1 MDYLND
7 KLNELLINCEEK
19 LSKRFDYLKN
29 EFISI
34 RAGRVD
40 TRIVERVT
48 VDYFGTMTPIKNL
61 ANISCTDARTI
72 VVNPWD
78 ASILSAMVKAL
89 GAANLGASPVDDGRI
104 VRLVFPQLTAESRK
118 ELVKKVHKIAE
129 ETRVGMRNERRDA
142 LDQLK
147 KINNAEKISEDD
159 VKNVEHDVQKIL
171 DDYIANVDTALAQKE
186 KDIMTTL
193 VMNLL
198 KL

>member
-1 MDYLND
+1 MDYLNE
-7 KLNELLINCEEK
+7 KLNELLINYEEK

-29 EFISI
+29 EFIAV

-78 ASILSAMVKAL
+78 ASILSSMVKAL
-89 GAANLGASPVDDGRI
+89 GAANLGATPVDDGRI
-104 VRLVFPQLTAESRK
+104 IRLVFPQLTADTRK
-118 ELVKKVHKIAE
+118 DLVKKVSKIAE
-129 ETRVGMRNERRDA
+129 EARISMRNERRDA

-171 DDYIANVDTALAQKE
+171 DDYIANVDTALNQKE
-186 KDIMTTL
+186 KDIMTI
-193 VMNLL
+193 
-198 KL
+198 

>member
-7 KLNELLINCEEK
+7 KLNELLFNCEEK
-19 LSKRFDYLKN
+19 LSKRFDYLKS
-29 EFISI
+29 EFITI

-104 VRLVFPQLTAESRK
+104 VRLVFPQLTAETRK

-147 KINNAEKISEDD
+147 KISNAEKISEDEI
-159 VKNVEHDVQKIL
+159 KNVEHDVQKIL

-186 KDIMTTL
+186 KDIMTI
-193 VMNLL
+193 
-198 KL
+198 

>member
-1 MDYLND
+1 MDYLNE
-7 KLNELLINCEEK
+7 KLNELLINYEEK

-29 EFISI
+29 EFIAV

-78 ASILSAMVKAL
+78 ASILSSLVKAL
-89 GAANLGASPVDDGRI
+89 GAANLGATPVDDGRI
-104 VRLVFPQLTAESRK
+104 IRLVFPQLTADTRK
-118 ELVKKVHKIAE
+118 DLVKKVSKIAE
-129 ETRVGMRNERRDA
+129 EERISMRNERRDA

-171 DDYIANVDTALAQKE
+171 DDYIANVDTALNQKE
-186 KDIMTTL
+186 KDIMTI
-193 VMNLL
+193 
-198 KL
+198 

>member
-7 KLNELLINCEEK
+7 KLNELLFNCEEK

-29 EFISI
+29 EFVAI

-40 TRIVERVT
+40 TRIIERVSI
-48 VDYFGTMTPIKNL
+48 DYFGTMTPIKNL

-78 ASILSAMVKAL
+78 ASILSSMVKAL
-89 GAANLGASPVDDGRI
+89 GAANLGATPVDDGRI
-104 VRLVFPQLTAESRK
+104 IRLVFPQLTAESRK
-118 ELVKKVHKIAE
+118 ELVKKVSKLAE
-129 ETRVGMRNERRDA
+129 ETRVSMRNERREA

-171 DDYIANVDTALAQKE
+171 DDYIASVDAALSQKE
-186 KDIMTTL
+186 KDIMTI
-193 VMNLL
+193 
-198 KL
+198 

>member
-7 KLNELLINCEEK
+7 KLNELLINYEEK

-29 EFISI
+29 EFIAV

-72 VVNPWD
+72 LVNPWD
-78 ASILSAMVKAL
+78 GSVLSAMVKAL
-89 GAANLGASPVDDGRI
+89 GAANLGTSPVDDGRI
-104 VRLVFPQLTAESRK
+104 IRLIFPQLTAETRK

-129 ETRVGMRNERRDA
+129 DTRVAMRNERRDA

-147 KINNAEKISEDD
+147 KINNSDKLSEDD

-171 DDYIANVDTALAQKE
+171 DDYIGNVDAALAQKE
-186 KDIMTTL
+186 KDIMTI
-193 VMNLL
+193 
-198 KL
+198 

>member
-1 MDYLND
+1 MDYLNE
-7 KLNELLINCEEK
+7 KLNELLINYEEK

-29 EFISI
+29 EFIAV

-78 ASILSAMVKAL
+78 ASILSSMVKAL
-89 GAANLGASPVDDGRI
+89 GAANLGATPVDDGRLI
-104 VRLVFPQLTAESRK
+104 RLVFPQLTADTRK
-118 ELVKKVHKIAE
+118 DLVKKVSKIAE
-129 ETRVGMRNERRDA
+129 EARVSMRNERRDA

-171 DDYIANVDTALAQKE
+171 DDYIANVDTALNQKE
-186 KDIMTTL
+186 KDIMTI
-193 VMNLL
+193 
-198 KL
+198 

>member
-7 KLNELLINCEEK
+7 KLNELLINFEEK

-29 EFISI
+29 EFIAV

-78 ASILSAMVKAL
+78 GSILSSMVKAL
-89 GAANLGASPVDDGRI
+89 SAANLGTTPVDDGRI
-104 VRLVFPQLTAESRK
+104 IRLVFPQLTAETRK
-118 ELVKKVHKIAE
+118 ELVKKVHKMAE

-147 KINNAEKISEDD
+147 KISNTDKISEDD

-171 DDYIANVDTALAQKE
+171 DDYVSNIDTTLAQKE
-186 KDIMTTL
+186 KDIMTI
-193 VMNLL
+193 
-198 KL
+198 

>member
-1 MDYLND
+1 MDYLNE
-7 KLNELLINCEEK
+7 KLNELLINYEEK

-29 EFISI
+29 EFIAV

-72 VVNPWD
+72 VINPWD
-78 ASILSAMVKAL
+78 ASVLSAMVKAL
-89 GAANLGASPVDDGRI
+89 GAANLGTTPVDDGRI
-104 VRLVFPQLTAESRK
+104 IRMIFPQLTAESRK
-118 ELVKKVHKIAE
+118 DLVKKVHKIAE
-129 ETRVGMRNERRDA
+129 ETRVAMRNERRDA

-147 KINNAEKISEDD
+147 KINNADKLSEDD

-171 DDYIANVDTALAQKE
+171 DDYVGNVDAALAQKE
-186 KDIMTTL
+186 KDILTI
-193 VMNLL
+193 
-198 KL
+198 

>member
-1 MDYLND
+1 MDYLNE
-7 KLNELLINCEEK
+7 KLNELLINYEEK

-29 EFISI
+29 EFIAV

-48 VDYFGTMTPIKNL
+48 VDYFGTMTLIKNL

-78 ASILSAMVKAL
+78 ASILSSMVKAL
-89 GAANLGASPVDDGRI
+89 GAANLGATPVDDGRI
-104 VRLVFPQLTAESRK
+104 IRLVFPQLTADTRK
-118 ELVKKVHKIAE
+118 DLVKKVSKIAE
-129 ETRVGMRNERRDA
+129 EARVSMRNERRDA

-147 KINNAEKISEDD
+147 KIHNAEKISEDD

-171 DDYIANVDTALAQKE
+171 DDYIANVDTALNQKE
-186 KDIMTTL
+186 KDIMTI
-193 VMNLL
+193 
-198 KL
+198 

>member
-7 KLNELLINCEEK
+7 KLNELLINFEEK

-29 EFISI
+29 EFIAV

-78 ASILSAMVKAL
+78 GSILSSMVKAL
-89 GAANLGASPVDDGRI
+89 SAANLGTTPVDDGRI
-104 VRLVFPQLTAESRK
+104 IRLVFPQLTAETRK
-118 ELVKKVHKIAE
+118 DLVKKVHKMAE

-147 KINNAEKISEDD
+147 KISNTDKISEDD

-171 DDYIANVDTALAQKE
+171 DDYVSNIDTALAQKE
-186 KDIMTTL
+186 KDIMTI
-193 VMNLL
+193 
-198 KL
+198 

>member
-7 KLNELLINCEEK
+7 KLNELLFNCEEK

-29 EFISI
+29 EFITI

-78 ASILSAMVKAL
+78 ASVLSSMVKAL
-89 GAANLGASPVDDGRI
+89 GAANLGATPVDDGRI
-104 VRLVFPQLTAESRK
+104 IRLVFPQLTAESRK

-129 ETRVGMRNERRDA
+129 ETRVSMRNERRDA

-159 VKNVEHDVQKIL
+159 VKNVEQDVQKIL

-186 KDIMTTL
+186 KDIMTI
-193 VMNLL
+193 
-198 KL
+198 

>member
-29 EFISI
+29 EFVSI

-48 VDYFGTMTPIKNL
+48 VDYFGVMTPIKNL

-78 ASILSAMVKAL
+78 ASVLSAMVKAL

-104 VRLVFPQLTAESRK
+104 VRLVFPQLTSETRK

-147 KINNAEKISEDD
+147 KISNAEKISEDEI
-159 VKNVEHDVQKIL
+159 KNVEHDVQKIL
-171 DDYIANVDTALAQKE
+171 DDYIANVDTVLAQKE
-186 KDIMTTL
+186 KDIMTI
-193 VMNLL
+193 
-198 KL
+198 

>member
-29 EFISI
+29 EFITI

-78 ASILSAMVKAL
+78 ASILSSMVKAL

-104 VRLVFPQLTAESRK
+104 VRLVFPQLTAETRK

-147 KINNAEKISEDD
+147 KISNAEKISEDD

-186 KDIMTTL
+186 KDIMTI
-193 VMNLL
+193 
-198 KL
+198 

>member
-29 EFISI
+29 EFVSI

-104 VRLVFPQLTAESRK
+104 VRLVFPQLTAETRK

-147 KINNAEKISEDD
+147 KISNAEKISEDD

-186 KDIMTTL
+186 KDIMTI
-193 VMNLL
+193 
-198 KL
+198 

>member
-1 MDYLND
+1 MMDYLNE
-7 KLNELLINCEEK
+7 KLNELLINYEEK

-29 EFISI
+29 EFIAV

-72 VVNPWD
+72 VINPWD
-78 ASILSAMVKAL
+78 ASVLSAMVKAL
-89 GAANLGASPVDDGRI
+89 GAANLGTTPVDDGRI
-104 VRLVFPQLTAESRK
+104 IRMIFPQLTAESRK
-118 ELVKKVHKIAE
+118 DLVKKVHKIAE
-129 ETRVGMRNERRDA
+129 ETRVAMRNERRDA

-147 KINNAEKISEDD
+147 KINNADKLSEDD

-171 DDYIANVDTALAQKE
+171 DDYVGNVDAALAQKE
-186 KDIMTTL
+186 KDILTI
-193 VMNLL
+193 
-198 KL
+198 

>member
-7 KLNELLINCEEK
+7 KLNNLLINCEEE

-78 ASILSAMVKAL
+78 VSVLSAMVKAL

-104 VRLVFPQLTAESRK
+104 IRLVFPQLTAETRK
-118 ELVKKVHKIAE
+118 DLVKKINKIAE

-147 KINNAEKISEDD
+147 KISNAEKISEDE
-159 VKNVEHDVQKIL
+159 VKSVEHDVQKIL

-186 KDIMTTL
+186 KDIMTI
-193 VMNLL
+193 
-198 KL
+198 

>member
-29 EFISI
+29 EFVSI

-147 KINNAEKISEDD
+147 KINNTEKISEDD

-186 KDIMTTL
+186 KDIMTI
-193 VMNLL
+193 
-198 KL
+198 

>member
-1 MDYLND
+1 MDYLNE
-7 KLNELLINCEEK
+7 KLNELLINYEEK

-29 EFISI
+29 EFIAV

-40 TRIVERVT
+40 TRIIERVT

-78 ASILSAMVKAL
+78 ASILSSMVKAL
-89 GAANLGASPVDDGRI
+89 GAANLGATPVDDGRI
-104 VRLVFPQLTAESRK
+104 IRLVFPQLTADTRK
-118 ELVKKVHKIAE
+118 DLVKKVSKIAE
-129 ETRVGMRNERRDA
+129 ETRVSMRNERRDA

-171 DDYIANVDTALAQKE
+171 DDYIANVDTALNQKE
-186 KDIMTTL
+186 KDIMTI
-193 VMNLL
+193 
-198 KL
+198 